1 MTQLRSIMIHDQ
13 VYVSLRRA
21 IMSGH
26 FKPGDHL
33 SARGLAKDFG
43 ISQMPVRDA
52 LNRLTS
58 DRAIERTG
66 DRRYCIPSL
75 DNDYVADLYAARVI
89 NEGAA
94 TAIAASKI
102 TGKVLQEIVRAQDLI
117 EEAAERS
124 LSIKELDQDDVS
136 EYVLLNKQF
145 HFAIYKAAESPVL
158 LSIIE
163 TLWLRYAPGIALY
176 LHINFSGASEK
187 SLLRMNKEHHR
198 DHRRIIRALKS
209 GDPEKSRAAMVEDI
223 TPHETIIEAT
233 QRDHS
238 ERKSNKHITD
248 FIE

>member
-1 MTQLRSIMIHDQ
+1 MAQLRSIMIHDQ
-13 VYVSLRRA
+13 VYLSLRRA

-26 FKPGDHL
+26 FKPGDQL

-66 DRRYCIPSL
+66 DRRYCIPNL
-75 DNDYVADLYAARVI
+75 DAEYVADLRTARAI

-94 TAIAASKI
+94 TAIAATKI
-102 TGKVLQEIVRAQDLI
+102 TKKALQEINRAQELI
-117 EEAAERS
+117 EEAAEHS
-124 LSIKELDQDDVS
+124 LTIKELGQDDVS
-136 EYVLLNKQF
+136 EYVFLNKQF

-163 TLWLRYAPGIALY
+163 TLWLCYAPGIALY
-176 LHINFSGASEK
+176 LHISFTGSSKQQLA
-187 SLLRMNKEHHR
+187 RMNKAHHSS
-198 DHRRIIRALKS
+198 HKRIIRALKA
-209 GDPEKSRAAMVEDI
+209 GDAEKSRAMMVEDI
-223 TPHETIIEAT
+223 TPYEKIIEAT
-233 QRDHS
+233 QSDHT
-238 ERKSNKHITD
+238 EHKSKKHITD

>member
-1 MTQLRSIMIHDQ
+1 MAQLRSIMIHDQ

-26 FKPGDHL
+26 FKPGDQL

-58 DRAIERTG
+58 DRAVERTG
-66 DRRYCIPSL
+66 DRRYCIPKL
-75 DNDYVADLYAARVI
+75 DAEYVADLRTARVI

-94 TAIAASKI
+94 TAIATSKM
-102 TGKVLQEIVRAQDLI
+102 TKKAMQEINRAQELI
-117 EEAAERS
+117 EEAAKYS
-124 LSIKELDQDDVS
+124 LSVDELGQDDVS
-136 EYVLLNKQF
+136 EYVFLNKQF

-176 LHINFSGASEK
+176 LHISFDNASKPE
-187 SLLRMNKEHHR
+187 LARINKAHHSS
-198 DHRRIIRALKS
+198 HKRIIRALKT
-209 GDPEKSRAAMVEDI
+209 GDAEKSRAMMIEDI
-223 TPHETIIEAT
+223 TPYEKIIEAT
-233 QRDHS
+233 QSDHT
-238 ERKSNKHITD
+238 ERKSEKHITD

>member
-1 MTQLRSIMIHDQ
+1 MAQLRSIMIHDQ

-26 FKPGDHL
+26 FKPGDQL

-58 DRAIERTG
+58 DRAVERTG
-66 DRRYCIPSL
+66 DRRYCIPGL
-75 DNDYVADLYAARVI
+75 DPDYVADLRTARVI

-102 TGKVLQEIVRAQDLI
+102 TKKALQEINRAQELI
-117 EEAAERS
+117 EEAGDNS
-124 LSIKELDQDDVS
+124 LSVKQLGQDDVS
-136 EYVLLNKQF
+136 EYVHLNKQF
-145 HFAIYKAAESPVL
+145 HFAIYKVADSPVL

-163 TLWLRYAPGIALY
+163 TLWLRYAPGIAQY
-176 LHINFSGASEK
+176 LHINFTGASK
-187 SLLRMNKEHHR
+187 TALARMNKAHHSS
-198 DHRRIIRALKS
+198 HKRIIRALKT
-209 GDPEKSRAAMVEDI
+209 GDVEKSRATMIEDI
-223 TPHETIIEAT
+223 TPYEKIIEAI
-233 QRDHS
+233 QNDHS
-238 ERKSNKHITD
+238 ERISKKHITD

>member
-1 MTQLRSIMIHDQ
+1 MAQLRSIMIHDQ

-26 FKPGDHL
+26 FNPGDQL

-66 DRRYCIPSL
+66 DRRYCIPNL
-75 DNDYVADLYAARVI
+75 DAEYVADLRNARVI

-94 TAIAASKI
+94 AALAASKI
-102 TGKVLQEIVRAQDLI
+102 TKKALQEINRAQELI
-117 EEAAERS
+117 EEAAEHS
-124 LSIKELDQDDVS
+124 LTIKELGQDDVS
-136 EYVLLNKQF
+136 EYVFLNKQF

-176 LHINFSGASEK
+176 LHISFTGSSKPKLA
-187 SLLRMNKEHHR
+187 RMNKAHHSS
-198 DHRRIIRALKS
+198 HKRIIRALKA
-209 GDPEKSRAAMVEDI
+209 GDAEKSRAMMVEDI
-223 TPHETIIEAT
+223 TPYEKIIEAT
-233 QRDHS
+233 QSDHT
-238 ERKSNKHITD
+238 EHKSKKHITD